1 VVSSVIITGY
11 NALVTPAATYDLGAV
26 LNTAAYGSCTGA
38 KTITLTTNE
47 HALAS
52 SVHTNTRKN
61 QKNAFAT
68 TGTAPA
74 CAAVGPAGAHVNM
87 VVPYLPFTN
96 LGSGTDL
103 NAVGALAHV
112 KCEAGAFAVV
122 ANAAPGLFASK
133 DADNR
138 LNIQPAAATIITG
151 TFADADRPKSG
162 GTPSVISGANAD
174 DLISQTV
181 NIFSFDCTSDN
192 RFNVDPLFD
201 QSHNGMDKIL
211 LMGGRDPISDYYG
224 YSHTNRDYTFFS
236 AGGSNEAIY
245 SSAFNYGRTQDG
257 TSNNAND
264 GDVAKLSKCS
274 VATVE
279 NKDTLVAGGGA
290 SGAAGDERYEVA
302 RPHAYIARGKD
313 TLWLTPTPDAMTG
326 KKIHMTVTTPA
337 SGCSVT
343 EVTKGSHESTVCSGR
358 GNCDY
363 ATGTCNCDA
372 GYTLEACSEQ
382 TVLV

>member
-1 VVSSVIITGY
+1 MGARNNNGRSFTVTKAYENKVSDLRTMARVSAGGQTADYSVHAVYGDVTDSVSSVTCASSGTPGIYYDVSIGATASPNAGEVGPTATIEISCAAGSADCSNTVVSSVIITGY

-38 KTITLTTNE
+38 KTISLTTAE
-47 HALAS
+47 HALAA

-151 TFADADRPKSG
+151 
-162 GTPSVISGANAD
+162 
-174 DLISQTV
+174 
-181 NIFSFDCTSDN
+181 
-192 RFNVDPLFD
+192 
-201 QSHNGMDKIL
+201 
-211 LMGGRDPISDYYG
+211 
-224 YSHTNRDYTFFS
+224 
-236 AGGSNEAIY
+236 
-245 SSAFNYGRTQDG
+245 
-257 TSNNAND
+257 
-264 GDVAKLSKCS
+264 
-274 VATVE
+274 
-279 NKDTLVAGGGA
+279 
-290 SGAAGDERYEVA
+290 
-302 RPHAYIARGKD
+302 
-313 TLWLTPTPDAMTG
+313 
-326 KKIHMTVTTPA
+326 
-337 SGCSVT
+337 
-343 EVTKGSHESTVCSGR
+343 
-358 GNCDY
+358 
-363 ATGTCNCDA
+363 
-372 GYTLEACSEQ
+372 
-382 TVLV
+382 